1 MMTFEII
8 QIFLMFVTL
17 VLAIFTIELKNLL
30 YAVLSFSGMCITIG
44 AMYWLLNAPYVAVF
58 QLLIYAGAVV
68 TLFLAA
74 LTLTKLKESIR

>member
-1 MMTFEII
+1 MEPLEIL
-8 QIFLMFVTL
+8 QVCLMVVTL
-17 VLAIFTIELKNLL
+17 VFAIFTIELKNLL
-30 YAVLSFSGMCITIG
+30 YAVLSFSAMCITIG
-44 AMYWLLNAPYVAVF
+44 AIYWLLNAPYVAVF